1 MDKKKLT
8 RLVGASHLDEIQN
21 LLGETEQ
28 LPDNIQLKNPRITLF
43 LSIFLGMFG
52 IDRLYQS
59 GVKLFLYKIAMLLL
73 TLETWWIA
81 DIGYSIPTTQELN
94 YKKIT
99 AAL

>member
-8 RLVGASHLDEIQN
+8 HLVGASHLDEIQN
-21 LLGETEQ
+21 LLGETGQ
-28 LPDNIQLKNPRITLF
+28 LPDNIQLKNPRVTLF

-73 TLETWWIA
+73 TLGTWWIA
-81 DIGYSIPTTQELN
+81 DIGYSIPITQELN

>member
-1 MDKKKLT
+1 MDKKKLAH
-8 RLVGASHLDEIQN
+8 LVGASHLDEIQN

-28 LPDNIQLKNPRITLF
+28 LPDNIQLKNPRVTLF

-59 GVKLFLYKIAMLLL
+59 GVKLFLCKMAMLIL
-73 TLETWWIA
+73 TLGTWWIA
-81 DIGYSIPTTQELN
+81 DIGYSIPITQELN

>member
-1 MDKKKLT
+1 MDKKELT

-28 LPDNIQLKNPRITLF
+28 LPDNIQLKNPRVTLF

-59 GVKLFLYKIAMLLL
+59 GVKLFLCKMVMLIF
-73 TLETWWIA
+73 TLGTWWIA
-81 DIGYSIPTTQELN
+81 DIGYSIPITQELN